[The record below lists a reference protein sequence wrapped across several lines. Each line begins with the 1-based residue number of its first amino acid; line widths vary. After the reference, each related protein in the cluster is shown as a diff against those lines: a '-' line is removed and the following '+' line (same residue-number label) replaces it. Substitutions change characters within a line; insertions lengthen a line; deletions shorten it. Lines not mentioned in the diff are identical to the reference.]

1 MKKFQTDNLF
11 VPPPNVGSLNL
22 CADDF
27 NLNNRKS
34 GLSLEDYIVEE
45 FWLLP
50 VSLIFYF
57 LFLLI

>member
-45 FWLLP
+45 F
-50 VSLIFYF
+50 
-57 LFLLI
+57 